1 MDEAHLT
8 TRYILEGIKRFVSE
22 RESRLRRL
30 HDLVAA
36 ADRT

>member
-1 MDEAHLT
+1 MPYLLD
-8 TRYILEGIKRFVSE
+8 GIRRFVGD

-36 ADRT
+36 ADRAAL